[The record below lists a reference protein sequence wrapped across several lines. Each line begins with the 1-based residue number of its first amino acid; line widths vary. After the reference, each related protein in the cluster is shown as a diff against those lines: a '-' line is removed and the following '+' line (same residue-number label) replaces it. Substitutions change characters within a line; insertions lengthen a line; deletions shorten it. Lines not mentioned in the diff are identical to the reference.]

1 MNDPRK
7 VVIAKYT
14 PNKKKKIKIIKNHND
29 HIRAKSDKK
38 THTHQTY
45 RELKWK

>member
-1 MNDPRK
+1 MIRERWSLQS
-7 VVIAKYT
+7 IHQT
-14 PNKKKKIKIIKNHND
+14 KKKTKIIKNHND